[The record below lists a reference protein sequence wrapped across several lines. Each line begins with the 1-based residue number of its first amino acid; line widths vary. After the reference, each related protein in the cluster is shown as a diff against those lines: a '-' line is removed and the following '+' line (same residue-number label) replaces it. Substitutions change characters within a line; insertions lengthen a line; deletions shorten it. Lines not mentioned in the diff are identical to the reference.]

1 MGKAHRVRGEAHRVR
16 GEAGADQVVKGG
28 EGHLSRGDGGQGS
41 LGSVSRAAQGGRGVG
56 HMTVT

>member
-1 MGKAHRVRGEAHRVR
+1 MGKAHRVR